1 MTSCV
6 VLREPWTFLRNL
18 DITEMHGITT
28 QKTTVRRL
36 STPNFMTVENI
47 SISLFF
53 VTDKQQTYFE
63 R

>member
-1 MTSCV
+1 
-6 VLREPWTFLRNL
+6 
-18 DITEMHGITT
+18 MHGITT
-28 QKTTVRRL
+28 KKTTVRRL